1 MTLEFECRCEEIKV
15 VVRVEL
21 DFYPASSVEQFRGD
35 TLPLVKTP
43 REDIKQVRR
52 V

>member
-1 MTLEFECRCEEIKV
+1 M

-21 DFYPASSVEQFRGD
+21 DFDPASSVERFRGD
-35 TLPLVKTP
+35 TLPLVKPP